1 MRMKKIVFFLTGCL
15 AFQAMIAQPKQFQ
28 KADGKKIDSK
38 QAEALITDLMQQA
51 EVTGLSVAVINDNKP
66 LYVKAFGFKNKGQN
80 TMNDTSTCFYGASL
94 SKSLFAVMVMQLVEA
109 GKLNLDKPIY
119 TYLPKPLP
127 DYPEYKDLAG
137 DSRWKLLTAR
147 HCLNHTTGFP
157 NWRQFNPKENNKL
170 EFFFTPGERYA
181 YSGEGIALLQLVVE
195 TITAKPLEILAQEKI
210 FRPLD
215 MYRTS
220 YLWQPQFENNFAV
233 GHDFNEET
241 LEKSK
246 RTKANA
252 AGSMETTIAD
262 YSKFLSGLLRG
273 KLISDKS
280 RKEMT
285 SKQIGIYT
293 KHQFPSLNTDTTS
306 ANFAMELGYGL
317 GWGVMKTAYGPAYFK
332 EGHTDGWGHYCVSIP
347 EKKWAILL
355 MSNSSNGESIYKE
368 VLEKIAGLSIPWE
381 WEGYTPF
388 RQTAKLSEEVLEQYV
403 GDYDGKLKA
412 TIILEDGKLKV
423 SSKTVNMPKTN
434 LYPINDH
441 RFFLK
446 IMETELDF
454 IKGADGKVSKVV
466 LDDEGEKYEL
476 KKVVPKV
483 ETFTIP
489 KSAYANYLGNYVL
502 STDPKRKIS
511 IQNLKGVLVA
521 KLSATE
527 ITPLVFMN
535 FTQCSF
541 KGVKDAQVEFVLDG
555 KGKVTKMKVQQN
567 GLFEWIKQ

>member
-1 MRMKKIVFFLTGCL
+1 MKKIVLLVSGCL
-15 AFQAMIAQPKQFQ
+15 FLQVIQAQPKQFQ
-28 KADGKKIDSK
+28 KADGKKIDTK
-38 QAEALITDLMQQA
+38 LAEAQITDLMQQA

-80 TMNDTSTCFYGASL
+80 AMSDTSTCFYGASL
-94 SKSLFAVMVMQLVEA
+94 SKSLFAVLVMQLVEA

-119 TYLPKPLP
+119 TYLPKPI
-127 DYPEYKDLAG
+127 PEYDDYKDLSG
-137 DSRWKLLTAR
+137 DSRWKLITAR
-147 HCLNHTTGFP
+147 HCLTHATGFP

-195 TITAKPLEILAQEKI
+195 TITGKPLETLAQEKI
-210 FRPLD
+210 FGPLD
-215 MYRTS
+215 MVRTS

-241 LEKSK
+241 LDKSK
-246 RTKANA
+246 RKKANA

-262 YSKFLSGLLRG
+262 YSKFLSALLRG

-306 ANFAMELGYGL
+306 ANFAIELGYGL
-317 GWGVMKTAYGPAYFK
+317 GWGVMKTPYGPAYFK

-368 VLEKIAGLSIPWE
+368 LLEKIAGLSIPWE

-454 IKGADGKVSKVV
+454 IKGADGKVTKVL

-483 ETFTIP
+483 ETFVIP

-527 ITPLVFMN
+527 TVPLVFMN

-541 KGVKDAQVEFVLDG
+541 KGVKDAQIEFVLDG